1 MREMR
6 ENYHGQLDAIVVSL
20 VGLTE
25 TVGDAVNRATKALLE
40 ADLTLAERVISD
52 DAVVDAAHD
61 DIEQRAFGLL
71 ARQSPVAGE
80 LRTIVAALRMTN
92 ALGRMGDLAAHI
104 AKVARLRYPESAVPE
119 ALRSNFVQMAKLAE
133 SMVRTAAASLRDR
146 NISNAARMAEEDEEM
161 DELRASQFRVLLGA
175 DWNEGVEKAVDAALL
190 GRYYERIADH
200 AVNIG
205 SRVIYLTTGAA
216 PEGENWPN
224 A

>member
-1 MREMR
+1 MRET
-6 ENYHGQLDAIVVSL
+6 YHGQLDAIVVSL

-25 TVGDAVNRATKALLE
+25 TVADAVNRATRSLLN
-40 ADLTLAERVISD
+40 ADLPLAEQVISD
-52 DAVVDAAHD
+52 DRIIDAAHD
-61 DIEQRAFGLL
+61 DIEQRAFALL

-104 AKVARLRYPESAVPE
+104 AKVARLRYPDTAVPD
-119 ALRSNFVQMAKLAE
+119 ALRENFRAMATLSE
-133 SMVRTAAASLRDR
+133 SMVWTAATTLRDR
-146 NISNAARMAEEDEEM
+146 NVENAAQLAEDDEEM
-161 DELRASQFRVLLGA
+161 DELRASQFRVLLSD

-205 SRVIYLTTGAA
+205 SRVIYLTTGSA
-216 PEGENWPN
+216 PEGDMWPK

>member
-25 TVGDAVNRATKALLE
+25 TVGDAVNRATQALMN
-40 ADLTLAERVISD
+40 ADLQLAEQVISD

-61 DIEQRAFGLL
+61 DIEQRAFNLL

-80 LRTIVAALRMTN
+80 LRTIVAALRMTH

-104 AKVARLRYPESAVPE
+104 AKVARLRYPERAVCD
-119 ALRSNFVQMAKLAE
+119 ALQDNMTTVAKLAE

-146 NISNAARMAEEDEEM
+146 NVSNAAQMAEEDEEM
-161 DELRASQFRVLLGA
+161 DELRAAQFRVLLSP
-175 DWNEGVEKAVDAALL
+175 DYDEGVEKAVDAALL

-205 SRVIYLTTGAA
+205 SRIIYLTTGAA
-216 PEGENWPN
+216 PEGENWPK